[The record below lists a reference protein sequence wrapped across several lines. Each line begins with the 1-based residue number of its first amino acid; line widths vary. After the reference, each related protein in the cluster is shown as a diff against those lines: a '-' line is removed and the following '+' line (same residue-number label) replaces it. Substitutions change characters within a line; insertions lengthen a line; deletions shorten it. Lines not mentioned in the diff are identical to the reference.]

1 VKVTH
6 DVDPQSRRATV
17 RADIDFPINDPST
30 LFSIGPLSLDL
41 LTARFIASVK
51 IDAQGTTVRRT
62 VNASISGNW
71 QLSVGGMAML
81 KLNGT
86 ALKFDDSGS
95 VRFAISPDQIEMPGI
110 MSFINDLLTPTSG
123 GTDGLSVGPIT
134 GGYQCV
140 LSLPVPDM
148 QGATTGISNL
158 TLGARMALLYLPEFQ
173 FQLGFFLA
181 SKEAPFSLTAFI
193 LGGGGYLEC
202 NATYTPGSGRLM
214 CSVNLAITASAS
226 LAIALGPIK
235 GGVYVYLGI
244 TASFQSAGEN
254 PGLTIGALLLIRG
267 TVDLLG
273 IVTACVSL
281 MLEARYEG
289 HTFKARGELSISIK
303 ICWCF
308 TLNIHE
314 SVEYSVSAPGG
325 GNGSIRRPGPLL
337 ASLDAAPL
345 LETYAADGFNPGKYA
360 AEYTHMLV

>member
-1 VKVTH
+1 
-6 DVDPQSRRATV
+6 
-17 RADIDFPINDPST
+17 
-30 LFSIGPLSLDL
+30 
-41 LTARFIASVK
+41 
-51 IDAQGTTVRRT
+51 
-62 VNASISGNW
+62 
-71 QLSVGGMAML
+71 M
-81 KLNGT
+81 
-86 ALKFDDSGS
+86 
-95 VRFAISPDQIEMPGI
+95 
-110 MSFINDLLTPTSG
+110 
-123 GTDGLSVGPIT
+123 
-134 GGYQCV
+134 
-140 LSLPVPDM
+140 PDM

-158 TLGARMALLYLPEFQ
+158 TLGARLALLYAPRFQ
-173 FQLGFFLA
+173 FRLGFFLA
-181 SKEAPFSLTAFI
+181 TKEAPFSLTAFI

-202 NATYTPGSGRLM
+202 DATYTPGSGQLV
-214 CSVNLAITASAS
+214 CTVNLAITASAS

-281 MLEARYEG
+281 LLEARYEG

-325 GNGSIRRPGPLL
+325 GSSGIPRVGSLL
-337 ASLDAAPL
+337 ASLDAAPPF
-345 LETYAADGFNPGKYA
+345 EPAGDDFNPAKYA
-360 AEYTHMLV
+360 TEYTNMLV